1 MNIQEYSK
9 KFMIFLNVLTSSIIL
24 WGQNNDGTTS
34 KKLEKN
40 HGIQP
45 SNNKYN
51 PLGHKRASKIA
62 FQSITFIV
70 FNIGL

>member
-45 SNNKYN
+45 NYSEWGFDQ
-51 PLGHKRASKIA
+51 PRCPEDSEGD
-62 FQSITFIV
+62 
-70 FNIGL
+70 

>member
-45 SNNKYN
+45 TY
-51 PLGHKRASKIA
+51 
-62 FQSITFIV
+62 IV
-70 FNIGL
+70 QYLQVKMNWN